1 LPQWHSNSRARCGKT
16 HRGSR
21 LASSKKARRFSLL
34 GFAVRLFSIMVLLW
48 LAVSAAMVLALRWIA
63 PPVTAFMLQQPG
75 AVRDVEYEWTDRK
88 RIAVDAARAVIAAE
102 DQKFIDHHGLDFGSI
117 DQALVEYR
125 SGEGLRGAST
135 ITQQVAKNLFLWS
148 GRSFVRKTLEAYFA
162 LLLETC
168 LSKQRI
174 LELYLNIAEFGPG
187 VFGVEAAAQ
196 RFFATPA
203 AALSAT
209 EAALLAAVLPN
220 PRNLHVDRPSDYV
233 RTRQAWIIAQMSLL
247 ETRGHYRALA
257 W

>member
-1 LPQWHSNSRARCGKT
+1 
-16 HRGSR
+16 
-21 LASSKKARRFSLL
+21 
-34 GFAVRLFSIMVLLW
+34 VRLFSIMVLLW
-48 LAVSAAMVLALRWIA
+48 FAVSAAMVLALRWIA
-63 PPVTAFMLQQPG
+63 PPVTAFMLQQPE
-75 AVRDVEYEWTDRK
+75 AVRDIEYEWTDRE

-102 DQKFIDHHGLDFGSI
+102 DQKFIDHHGLDFASI

-196 RFFATPA
+196 RFFDTPA
-203 AALSAT
+203 AALSAR

-220 PRNLHVDRPSDYV
+220 PRSLHVDRPSDYV

-247 ETRGHYRALA
+247 ETRGHYRTLA